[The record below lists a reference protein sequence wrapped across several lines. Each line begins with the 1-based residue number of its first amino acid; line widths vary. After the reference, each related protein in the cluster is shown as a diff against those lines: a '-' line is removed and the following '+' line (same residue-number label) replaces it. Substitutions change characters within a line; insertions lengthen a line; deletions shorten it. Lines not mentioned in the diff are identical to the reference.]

1 MMKKIAENRMVR
13 KAALSLGD
21 RGVYIPLP
29 KLRRLLQKA
38 LSAPGNALKMPPEV
52 ALEEGNDLRIIA
64 LETAL
69 AIHSTMIDAK
79 PEAMRWIDQHLWVD
93 DIRRIYRQVLLEL
106 ER

>member
-1 MMKKIAENRMVR
+1 MVR
-13 KAALSLGD
+13 KAALELGQK
-21 RGVYIPLP
+21 GVYIPLP

-38 LSAPGNALKMPPEV
+38 LRASGIAPAMPPEV
-52 ALEEGNDLRIIA
+52 AVEQQTDLRTVA

-69 AIHSTMIDAK
+69 QLFQMRIENL
-79 PEAMRWIDQHLWVD
+79 PEWMRSMDNHLWVD